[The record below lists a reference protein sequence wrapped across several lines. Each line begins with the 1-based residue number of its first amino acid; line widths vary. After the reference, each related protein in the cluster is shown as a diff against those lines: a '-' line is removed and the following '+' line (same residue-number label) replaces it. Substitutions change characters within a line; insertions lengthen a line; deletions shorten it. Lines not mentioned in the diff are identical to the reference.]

1 MTDTKSQIQEN
12 QIISRG
18 INTQTNNRIN
28 KQIIINPIQ
37 YQAYN
42 NQIAIKQ
49 KSLKAAPPQK
59 KAHYTEKNKSKNR
72 FSVSQKTMEWYFLNA
87 KTGVGQKLSIQI
99 SIPNSFLLSF
109 KKEREILSRQTKLTE
124 FTANRPSVQTLFRKF
139 RRKKYKLEMWI
150 YTKK

>member
-49 KSLKAAPPQK
+49 KSLKAAPPK
-59 KAHYTEKNKSKNR
+59 KSTLH
-72 FSVSQKTMEWYFLNA
+72 
-87 KTGVGQKLSIQI
+87 
-99 SIPNSFLLSF
+99 
-109 KKEREILSRQTKLTE
+109 REE
-124 FTANRPSVQTLFRKF
+124 
-139 RRKKYKLEMWI
+139 
-150 YTKK
+150 

>member
-49 KSLKAAPPQK
+49 KEKLFDIGIGNVFLDMTPKAQAIQ
-59 KAHYTEKNKSKNR
+59 EKIDKWNCMK
-72 FSVSQKTMEWYFLNA
+72 
-87 KTGVGQKLSIQI
+87 
-99 SIPNSFLLSF
+99 
-109 KKEREILSRQTKLTE
+109 
-124 FTANRPSVQTLFRKF
+124 
-139 RRKKYKLEMWI
+139 
-150 YTKK
+150 

>member
-49 KSLKAAPPQK
+49 KEKLEGSPPQK
-59 KAHYTEKNKSKNR
+59 ITLH
-72 FSVSQKTMEWYFLNA
+72 
-87 KTGVGQKLSIQI
+87 
-99 SIPNSFLLSF
+99 
-109 KKEREILSRQTKLTE
+109 REE
-124 FTANRPSVQTLFRKF
+124 
-139 RRKKYKLEMWI
+139 
-150 YTKK
+150 